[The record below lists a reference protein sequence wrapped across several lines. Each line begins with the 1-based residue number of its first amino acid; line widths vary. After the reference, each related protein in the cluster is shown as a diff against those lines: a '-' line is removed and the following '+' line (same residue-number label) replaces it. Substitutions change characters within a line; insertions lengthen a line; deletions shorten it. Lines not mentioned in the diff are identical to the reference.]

1 MIGSPETLKTVG
13 SPNDSYTS
21 MLPVWRRNR
30 AIIGGER
37 KTKEHDVLPIIGR
50 NLLVPFSAS
59 MDPEQYDFYKAEAEL
74 PGVCAQYARIL
85 VGGLLRK
92 QPALTLPPGLPE
104 DAADWMLNAFGQ
116 DGSTLASVAD
126 AALWEEL
133 QTGRC
138 WIQVAYPKIA
148 SEVLD
153 AMTQEEIDSIKPY
166 PIIWQ
171 AENIINWR
179 TAVDQLTGKSMLT
192 QVIVRTFE
200 ESYEKNEFH
209 PEYIE
214 VVIVHELV
222 DGYYQIRKYK
232 KLDPVIVEKSQGTS
246 VLNFDAA
253 TAGFELQETITNIM
267 AANQRL
273 GMIPLWPLNGDVEL
287 REPML
292 TPLIDREVALYNKVS
307 RRNHLLYGA
316 ATYTPIISSDMSD
329 SDFDKVV
336 ESGLGTWLKLQQGD
350 TADVL
355 QTPSAALKDY
365 KEAIADTLA
374 ELAKLGIRIL
384 SPENEQ
390 SGVALE
396 LRNAAQTAQL
406 GTLNVKVSNT
416 LADVMCFMLNWRYR
430 RGITRADIKFSLS
443 EDFNPVPLG
452 ADWLRLATEWYQGG
466 LIPRSAWLLIL
477 KTNDML
483 QPDYNDEEGRLE
495 INGDEMLLPKGPLV
509 DAGGFTP

>member
-1 MIGSPETLKTVG
+1 M
-13 SPNDSYTS
+13 
-21 MLPVWRRNR
+21 
-30 AIIGGER
+30 
-37 KTKEHDVLPIIGR
+37 
-50 NLLVPFSAS
+50 
-59 MDPEQYDFYKAEAEL
+59 
-74 PGVCAQYARIL
+74 
-85 VGGLLRK
+85 
-92 QPALTLPPGLPE
+92 
-104 DAADWMLNAFGQ
+104 
-116 DGSTLASVAD
+116 
-126 AALWEEL
+126 
-133 QTGRC
+133 
-138 WIQVAYPKIA
+138 
-148 SEVLD
+148 
-153 AMTQEEIDSIKPY
+153 
-166 PIIWQ
+166 
-171 AENIINWR
+171 
-179 TAVDQLTGKSMLT
+179 
-192 QVIVRTFE
+192 
-200 ESYEKNEFH
+200 
-209 PEYIE
+209 
-214 VVIVHELV
+214 
-222 DGYYQIRKYK
+222 
-232 KLDPVIVEKSQGTS
+232 
-246 VLNFDAA
+246 
-253 TAGFELQETITNIM
+253 
-267 AANQRL
+267 
-273 GMIPLWPLNGDVEL
+273 
-287 REPML
+287 
-292 TPLIDREVALYNKVS
+292 S

-384 SPENEQ
+384 APESEQ

-452 ADWLRLATEWYQGG
+452 ADWLRLATEWYQDG

-483 QPDYNDEEGRLE
+483 QPDYNDEEGKLE

-509 DAGGFTP
+509 DTGGFTS